1 MSNNSNLS
9 NEPIL
14 NQVNN
19 LLNGIQFTDEENSII
34 PYIDFIY
41 DEDADPEITS
51 LEFSYEVYFD
61 KNFNVCSK
69 ESDNVAYELDVSY
82 YYFKTRIHLIFYTDY
97 TKNEFEK
104 IQSTAPY
111 PDKIEKVLD
120 VIYKLVAIYVITK
133 TKYVLNSF
141 VNERMNIN
149 N

>member
-1 MSNNSNLS
+1 MSNNSNLLD
-9 NEPIL
+9 EPIL

-120 VIYKLVAIYVITK
+120 VIYKLIAIYTLMKAKNILDSFITERA
-133 TKYVLNSF
+133 NS
-141 VNERMNIN
+141 
-149 N
+149 